1 MRSPFSEDS
10 STDFFALAQSVL
22 LEGVTASA
30 APDEPTGVEEEAVDL
45 EGLAGGGV

>member
-22 LEGVTASA
+22 LEGVTASG

-45 EGLAGGGV
+45 EGLAGA